1 MIRSTIAQ
9 GRTSKEIIS
18 ITIKKGTRAV
28 GAPEGTISPKP
39 RVSFLDNQII
49 VPINNKLAYLLTLKP
64 GIKPIIAP
72 RTRSPYRGI

>member
-1 MIRSTIAQ
+1 MAQ
-9 GRTSKEIIS
+9 GRTSNETIS

-39 RVSFLDNQII
+39 RVSFLDNQIK
-49 VPINNKLAYLLTLKP
+49 VPISRTLAYLLTLKP

-72 RTRSPYRGI
+72 KTNSP